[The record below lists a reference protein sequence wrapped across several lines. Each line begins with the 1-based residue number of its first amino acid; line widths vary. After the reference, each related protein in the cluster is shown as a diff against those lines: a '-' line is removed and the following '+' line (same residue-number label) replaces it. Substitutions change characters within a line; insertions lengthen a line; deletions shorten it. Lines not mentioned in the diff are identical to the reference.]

1 MHTIVTRPVVNL
13 KLLADGNTAKHN
25 DLQDI
30 TEYRG
35 LKGIS
40 RQTHLEALNE
50 VDRDRLAGVPSQV
63 AHGYIGVELGQ
74 TRVRRLRARAADVLL
89 AQEELQGCTRSAIA
103 SLRAYAPLTHLRA
116 QILHGHWLRVE
127 DGDGLDTGE
136 NDVLG

>member
-1 MHTIVTRPVVNL
+1 MGSTQVNFAPKSLNADLSGDEHNSRVGSREHAPKETARLGSDEVHTIVTRPVVDL

-63 AHGYIGVELGQ
+63 AHGYIGVEL
-74 TRVRRLRARAADVLL
+74 
-89 AQEELQGCTRSAIA
+89 
-103 SLRAYAPLTHLRA
+103 
-116 QILHGHWLRVE
+116 
-127 DGDGLDTGE
+127 
-136 NDVLG
+136 